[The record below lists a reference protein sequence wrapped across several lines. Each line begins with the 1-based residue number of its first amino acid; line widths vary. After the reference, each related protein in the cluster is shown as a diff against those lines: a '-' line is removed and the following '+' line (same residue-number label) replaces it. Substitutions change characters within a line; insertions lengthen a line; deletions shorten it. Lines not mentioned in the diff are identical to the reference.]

1 MTNTI
6 LNRRGVPA
14 GLFVSDPRTAEALA
28 AKLAENGIDVVQQT
42 HGAFV
47 WANIIQN
54 TNFAQLKTVVIEL
67 PASGDLIEAV
77 KALAKHLDAGTSLI
91 LLGRESSVV
100 FYHQLKRAGATDYY
114 PLTTAPEEIAYGVK
128 ASLEPQQEQEA
139 PVGGRVIAVFG
150 AGYGIGAGTTA
161 TVLAA
166 ELAQTDPVI
175 VVDAGLLMPSVG
187 SYLGV
192 DVPGSL
198 PKMLQA
204 QDRLDAVLVNQS
216 LVETRKGLK
225 LLDGYEPFGS
235 GQRVTDALCQ
245 KSGGAGGLHFAG
257 CSQYFYLHA
266 VCTDHQHLACRCEAR
281 RQGMV
286 DLQSSQRLRYR
297 QNRRSS

>member
-216 LVETRKGLK
+216 LVEPRKGLK
-225 LLDGYEPFGS
+225 L
-235 GQRVTDALCQ
+235 Q
-245 KSGGAGGLHFAG
+245 KIL
-257 CSQYFYLHA
+257 
-266 VCTDHQHLACRCEAR
+266 
-281 RQGMV
+281 
-286 DLQSSQRLRYR
+286 RLFPV
-297 QNRRSS
+297 

>member
-1 MTNTI
+1 M
-6 LNRRGVPA
+6 
-14 GLFVSDPRTAEALA
+14 
-28 AKLAENGIDVVQQT
+28 
-42 HGAFV
+42 
-47 WANIIQN
+47 
-54 TNFAQLKTVVIEL
+54 VIEL

-139 PVGGRVIAVFG
+139 PDGGRVIAVFG

-166 ELAQTDPVI
+166 ELAQKAPVI

-216 LVETRKGLK
+216 LVEPRKGLK

-235 GQRVTDALCQ
+235 GQRVTDCSANWRDRHPG
-245 KSGGAGGLHFAG
+245 KSGAF
-257 CSQYFYLHA
+257 Q
-266 VCTDHQHLACRCEAR
+266 CRRLMPEVWR
-281 RQGMV
+281 RRRTSFCR
-286 DLQSSQRLRYR
+286 LQPILLLPCGVHRPSAPCLRM
-297 QNRRSS
+297 

>member
-139 PVGGRVIAVFG
+139 PDGGRVIAVFG

-166 ELAQTDPVI
+166 ELAQKAPVI

-216 LVETRKGLK
+216 LVEPRKGLK
-225 LLDGYEPFGS
+225 LLDGMNLS
-235 GQRVTDALCQ
+235 GADSA
-245 KSGGAGGLHFAG
+245 
-257 CSQYFYLHA
+257 
-266 VCTDHQHLACRCEAR
+266 
-281 RQGMV
+281 
-286 DLQSSQRLRYR
+286 
-297 QNRRSS
+297 